1 MKKTVIDSEV
11 FILDDEEDIDEETL
25 IEISN
30 NKGEE
35 GDD

>member
-1 MKKTVIDSEV
+1 MKKTVIDGEE
-11 FILDDEEDIDEETL
+11 FILEDEEDIDEETL